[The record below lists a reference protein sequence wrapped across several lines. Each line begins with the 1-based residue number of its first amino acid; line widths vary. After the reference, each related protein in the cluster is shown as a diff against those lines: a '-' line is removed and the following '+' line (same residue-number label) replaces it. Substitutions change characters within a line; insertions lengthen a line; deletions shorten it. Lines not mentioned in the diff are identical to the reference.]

1 MKYIKVF
8 EAVTEISRG
17 DFENEKKF
25 GRELTEREIEILS
38 KTVDVNKWCKTSIKG
53 SGRFDYVVFYDDG
66 YYYFNGLNPARCDN
80 LSELSDEIII
90 NHILL
95 QRKSK
100 YKSFV
105 YDEEWLI
112 NKINEG
118 KKVKIDGNISRFL
131 SAEFY
136 KSLYYLVNNTKDIS
150 FETAKYIITK
160 IIDLKENKY
169 ESENKNKKEYLEKI
183 LVNLI
188 SRFPNEKLN
197 FSQSSFLYWSISDG
211 YKKVTNE
218 LLKRKEF
225 NLTLKKGAVIKY
237 AIANNDD
244 ELFNKLVDKINF
256 DDAYSDGDSWN
267 TSRAYIEE
275 KGKIYSW
282 EIPRL
287 QPIYS
292 FVYNKNNDRM
302 FSEVL
307 KRTTLNSYI
316 MRIITGMRTPS
327 YLRILLEDKRSHEF
341 FKKIGGYQQLKRD
354 DILVMSETL
363 PEILSKNVH
372 ILKLLSVGELADIY
386 GDRFMDHILK
396 FSEFNEK

>member
-8 EAVTEISRG
+8 EAVTEISWE

-25 GRELTEREIEILS
+25 GRELTKREIEVLS
-38 KTVDVNKWCKTSIKG
+38 KTVNVNKWCKTSIKG

-66 YYYFNGLNPARCDN
+66 YYYFDGLYRKKCDN

-90 NHILL
+90 NHILY
-95 QRKSK
+95 QGESK

-112 NKINEG
+112 NKIDEG
-118 KKVKIDGNISRFL
+118 KEVIINNIGVSKFL
-131 SAEFY
+131 SRGFY
-136 KSLYYLVNNTKDIS
+136 KSLYYLLNKTKDIS
-150 FETAKYIITK
+150 FETAKYTITK
-160 IIDLKENKY
+160 IIDPKEND
-169 ESENKNKKEYLEKI
+169 SENENKKEYLEKI

-197 FSQSSFLYWSISDG
+197 FSQGSFLYWSIDAG
-211 YKKVTNE
+211 YKKVVNE
-218 LLKRKEF
+218 LVKRKEF

-256 DDAYSDGDSWN
+256 DDAYSDADAWKASASN
-267 TSRAYIEE
+267 AYIE
-275 KGKIYSW
+275 GTIYSFV
-282 EIPRL
+282 IPKL

-292 FVYNKNNDRM
+292 FVYNKTNDRM

-316 MRIITGMRTPS
+316 MRIIAGMRTPS
-327 YLRILLEDKRSHEF
+327 YLRILLKDKRSHVF
-341 FKKIGGYQQLKRD
+341 LKKFGGYDQLVKYD
-354 DILVMSETL
+354 LYVMCKTL
-363 PEILSKNVH
+363 PEILSKNIH